1 MAPMQKNLAHT
12 ELRPPAFAPLTRDAR
27 GWLEP
32 NDDYW
37 RLFLA
42 RPELMPVPESCD
54 AERALHAAL
63 LQAPH
68 QAVTP
73 MQLKLLQDDDARES
87 YGYFLQF
94 RDAVRAAGTLEAYY
108 LRLFPRSAANDN
120 APAARINIP
129 PLFIDL
135 LVEAI
140 TRNIL
145 ADAVDAADAA
155 DAAVSGTLP
164 VAYTLRAADM
174 LHRGQRISVQNG
186 QVLGG
191 DRDTLDMLHE
201 TGGLGDM
208 GRFLAESGAPLPS
221 LTMQVLADDNSAA
234 FVAAWRAQGLRS
246 RQRTYLL
253 DLTHEVSNDL
263 SHGLV
268 LTMTRARSGLKALAG
283 VLQQWTQHLLGVAV
297 TITPLQKI
305 EDTGWR
311 WHVGLDV
318 EASLLLDDLYL
329 GNDVEPARL
338 QRLVSLFRLD
348 FADPHE
354 MRADV
359 AGKPVYLGLMMTAD
373 GGLKLKPQN
382 LLLNLPLRAVL

>member
-1 MAPMQKNLAHT
+1 MQKNLAHT
-12 ELRPPAFAPLTRDAR
+12 DLRPPAFAPLTRDAR
-27 GWLEP
+27 GWLQP

-108 LRLFPRSAANDN
+108 LRLFPRSAANDK

-155 DAAVSGTLP
+155 DAAVSGPLP

-221 LTMQVLADDNSAA
+221 LHMQVLADDNSAA
-234 FVAAWRAQGLRS
+234 FVAGWRAQGLRS
-246 RQRTYLL
+246 RQRPYLL

-263 SHGLV
+263 SHGLL

-283 VLQQWTQHLLGVAV
+283 VLQRWTQHLLGVVV

-305 EDTGWR
+305 EDTAWR
-311 WHVGLDV
+311 WHVGLDI
-318 EASLLLDDLYL
+318 ESSLLLDDLYL